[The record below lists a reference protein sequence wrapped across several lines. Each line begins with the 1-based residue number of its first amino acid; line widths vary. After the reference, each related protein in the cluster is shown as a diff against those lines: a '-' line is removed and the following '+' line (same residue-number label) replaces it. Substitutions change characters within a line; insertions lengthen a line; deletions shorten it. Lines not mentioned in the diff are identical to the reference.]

1 MSTSLAIYH
10 WEWKIQERDI
20 ILRIKVGL
28 NSYYIVI
35 EYHPVLLYGATI
47 YNFISY
53 QRCIIILSHIN
64 LSEKRKNQNSVP

>member
-1 MSTSLAIYH
+1 MSISPTIYH

-20 ILRIKVGL
+20 TLRIKVGL

-53 QRCIIILSHIN
+53 YRYISVG
-64 LSEKRKNQNSVP
+64 ETKNTVITF

>member
-35 EYHPVLLYGATI
+35 EYHPVL
-47 YNFISY
+47 
-53 QRCIIILSHIN
+53 
-64 LSEKRKNQNSVP
+64 

>member
-35 EYHPVLLYGATI
+35 EYRPVLLYGATI

-53 QRCIIILSHIN
+53 QRCTSVGETKKSKFYTIISF
-64 LSEKRKNQNSVP
+64 